1 MSHIADFVATF
12 LHQLIA
18 RPSGP
23 LGFRFILQPLTAIA
37 LAIRD
42 GIKDARHERSPYF
55 WTIQH
60 DKAQRMALLKEGVKA
75 LSRLLIIT
83 ALVDIIYQ
91 IIVFHGLRPLETG
104 VITLVLA
111 FLPYLILRGPVQ
123 RIANSLMQRNAAHHE
138 APRPQAPLGRNAT
151 RTADPGTRDRN
162 HSNDTD

>member
-1 MSHIADFVATF
+1 MTHIADIATF
-12 LHQLIA
+12 WHQLIA

-37 LAIRD
+37 FAIRD

-60 DKAQRMALLKEGVKA
+60 DQAQRMALLKEG
-75 LSRLLIIT
+75 LRSISRLLIVT
-83 ALVDIIYQ
+83 ALVDVIYQ
-91 IIVFHGLRPLETG
+91 IIVFHGLHPLETV

-123 RIANSLMQRNAAHHE
+123 RIAKSMMQRNAAHHE
-138 APRPQAPLGRNAT
+138 TPRPQAPLGRDAT
-151 RTADPGTRDRN
+151 RTADPGPRDRRN
-162 HSNDTD
+162 S